1 MKVSRFIFNMFG
13 VNTYVVWDPET
24 REAVVIDPGMTD
36 AREREALDDF
46 FKRNGLHPTQL
57 VNTHMHLDH
66 IFGDAWVRDKYG
78 LAVKAGAEDEFLG
91 LSLKDAIA
99 QYHLPV
105 RAENTGI
112 DVALKDGDTVMVG
125 NEPLEVIAVPGHS
138 PGSIA
143 LYSKEGGFVITG
155 DALFKGS
162 IGRTDLPRG
171 DFRTLVNSV
180 KSRLLTL
187 PPETVVLPGHGDE
200 TTVGDEL
207 RTNPFVR

>member
-105 RAENTGI
+105 QAENTGI

-162 IGRTDLPRG
+162 IERTDLPRG